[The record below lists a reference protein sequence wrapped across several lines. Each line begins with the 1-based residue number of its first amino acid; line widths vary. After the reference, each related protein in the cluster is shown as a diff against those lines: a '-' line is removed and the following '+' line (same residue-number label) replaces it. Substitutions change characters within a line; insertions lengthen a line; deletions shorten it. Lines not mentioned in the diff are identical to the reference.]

1 MKARPVGRPREFNR
15 EDALEKAMQVFWA
28 RGYEGATL
36 GELTAAMGISKPSLY
51 AAFGDKQTL
60 FDKALVRYADGPW
73 GFSKVAYK
81 LPTAKQVVHALLDG
95 AVEISTRETGP
106 GGCLLTHA
114 ALACSPEGEQV
125 RDAVAKRRLEGEA
138 RLRARLR
145 EAQKKGE
152 LPATTNCAALAK
164 YIASIAQGIAVQGA
178 AGVSR
183 RELKAVVEVA
193 MQAWPRV
200 GAGA

>member
-81 LPTAKQVVHALLDG
+81 LPTAKQMVHALLDG

-114 ALACSPEGEQV
+114 ALAE
-125 RDAVAKRRLEGEA
+125 
-138 RLRARLR
+138 
-145 EAQKKGE
+145 
-152 LPATTNCAALAK
+152 